1 MIEIIIVYVE
11 INAIELW
18 NKEEIV
24 STYYL
29 ESICFSCGK
38 HLCFFG
44 SQTAGKKKKKKKEAK
59 LLIWETKSNAPEQ
72 LQVEQ
77 SYVNVTLLSS
87 TPAVLC
93 DRSVINDCAH
103 RACNSCCAECKS
115 LQSCPT
121 LYDSKD
127 CGLSGS
133 SVHGIFQAKILKCA
147 GISFSRG
154 SSRPRDGTR
163 ISCAGRWILYH

>member
-1 MIEIIIVYVE
+1 ME
-11 INAIELW
+11 N
-18 NKEEIV
+18 
-24 STYYL
+24 
-29 ESICFSCGK
+29 ICASLD
-38 HLCFFG
+38 HRL
-44 SQTAGKKKKKKKEAK
+44 QVKKKKKKEAK
-59 LLIWETKSNAPEQ
+59 LLVWETKSNAPEQ

-127 CGLSGS
+127 CGPSGS

-163 ISCAGRWILYH
+163 ISCISCVGRQILFHSATWASL